1 MTTKKVSTSSLMTH
15 RLSRNKNMV
24 NFHYCE
30 HRQYERAKRVN
41 ERLQDETLTEWAKEY
56 WKSVLVRLSTNQEQL
71 DFTFKTMLELQKQMK
86 RHG

>member
-1 MTTKKVSTSSLMTH
+1 
-15 RLSRNKNMV
+15 MV

-41 ERLQDETLTEWAKEY
+41 ERLQDETLTKWAKEY
-56 WKSVLVRLSTNQEQL
+56 WESVLVRLSKNQEQL
-71 DFTFKTMLELQKQMK
+71 DFAFKTMLELQKKMK